1 MIYMYFMK
9 WDKMYLHG
17 KKYAVLEITENL
29 VNTIA
34 TYINDRVYLTGS
46 LLESNA
52 DNRSVFVQFEIV
64 VF

>member
-1 MIYMYFMK
+1 MGQDVFT
-9 WDKMYLHG
+9 W

-29 VNTIA
+29 VNTVA

>member
-1 MIYMYFMK
+1 MYFMK